1 MSEIWLLALLA
12 ALLTYGTRV
21 AGHLVLSRF
30 ERIPPR
36 VEAALD
42 AVPPAMLVTIV
53 TPVFVDGGWA
63 ERLVIVGAGLLSL
76 RLSVLASVTIGVLA
90 MALLRHLG
98 V

>member
-1 MSEIWLLALLA
+1 MNEIWLLAVLA
-12 ALLTYGTRV
+12 GVLTYGTRV

-30 ERIPPR
+30 DRIPAR

-42 AVPPAMLVTIV
+42 AVPPAMLITIV
-53 TPVFVDGGWA
+53 TPVFVEGGWV

-76 RLSVLASVTIGVLA
+76 RLSVLASVTIGVVA
-90 MALLRHLG
+90 MALLRHFG